1 MPAKKVIKTNAKSA
15 KSSPKKPVKK
25 TRAKKN
31 LSSPLMVSNAS
42 TAKASTQTRSNKSAS
57 IERTNRFKNID
68 DGLIPFNYST
78 GGAYGKGGTNLDV
91 KDAVILCQKAYYNV
105 AIFRNTIDLMTELSM
120 SEIFLTGG
128 SKKSRDFFEAFFKK
142 INLHCL
148 QDKFFREYYRSGNV
162 FLYKFE
168 KNITKGEAKR
178 MTQTFAAVN
187 DVISLPIKY
196 VILNPADVQ
205 LGGSVSFADGQYYK
219 VLSPYEVQRLKNP
232 QTDSDYELLETL
244 PPNVRQQL
252 KKGNFSHFITIPLES
267 EKITA
272 VFYKRQDYE
281 PFAVPMGYPVLEDI
295 NWKMEM
301 KKMDMALTRTMQ
313 QMILLVT
320 MGAEPEK
327 GGVNQ
332 KNLEAMQELFKNE
345 SIGRVLIADY
355 TTKAE
360 FVVPK
365 IADLLDPKKYEEV
378 NKDIFLGLNN
388 VLLGQERFANQHAK
402 LEVFIARLRIAR
414 KMFLQDFVIPEMKR
428 ISKLLGLRNYPTPH
442 FEEIKLKDNTNIQR
456 IYGRLIE
463 LGILTP
469 EEGMESLESG
479 RLPTHEESIDS
490 QKSYKKLRDQGLYEP
505 MVGGPETQKDITDKT
520 HQGQMELQKENLRSQ
535 EKMNK
540 EKMNNDLKKQSQQP
554 KPAGNA
560 PSKKPAIK
568 KDSGRP
574 SGTKSP
580 QTTKK
585 VSPIGASED
594 QYQFSKVKNNLASAQ
609 RLNSKVERELK
620 KKHSLKSLNDEQV
633 SVASQ
638 ITDVIVSN
646 EEPKD
651 WSKSVKKYLDNP
663 VDSNPDRVKE
673 VQKIAYEHQVD
684 YYLASMLYASKV

>member
-267 EKITA
+267 EKIPA

-301 KKMDMALTRTMQ
+301 KKWIWL
-313 QMILLVT
+313 
-320 MGAEPEK
+320 
-327 GGVNQ
+327 
-332 KNLEAMQELFKNE
+332 
-345 SIGRVLIADY
+345 
-355 TTKAE
+355 
-360 FVVPK
+360 
-365 IADLLDPKKYEEV
+365 
-378 NKDIFLGLNN
+378 
-388 VLLGQERFANQHAK
+388 
-402 LEVFIARLRIAR
+402 
-414 KMFLQDFVIPEMKR
+414 
-428 ISKLLGLRNYPTPH
+428 
-442 FEEIKLKDNTNIQR
+442 
-456 IYGRLIE
+456 
-463 LGILTP
+463 
-469 EEGMESLESG
+469 
-479 RLPTHEESIDS
+479 
-490 QKSYKKLRDQGLYEP
+490 
-505 MVGGPETQKDITDKT
+505 
-520 HQGQMELQKENLRSQ
+520 
-535 EKMNK
+535 
-540 EKMNNDLKKQSQQP
+540 
-554 KPAGNA
+554 
-560 PSKKPAIK
+560 
-568 KDSGRP
+568 
-574 SGTKSP
+574 
-580 QTTKK
+580 
-585 VSPIGASED
+585 
-594 QYQFSKVKNNLASAQ
+594 
-609 RLNSKVERELK
+609 
-620 KKHSLKSLNDEQV
+620 
-633 SVASQ
+633 
-638 ITDVIVSN
+638 
-646 EEPKD
+646 
-651 WSKSVKKYLDNP
+651 
-663 VDSNPDRVKE
+663 
-673 VQKIAYEHQVD
+673 
-684 YYLASMLYASKV
+684 